1 MQTSKRAATRLAAKA
16 SEPRLWV
23 LLGSAPGDNIQ
34 LLRLAEATGLAFT
47 TRNLVRKP
55 ESEAA
60 KIPVQPSLHYIDVE
74 RSDPLGPPWPDAVL
88 VIGRHR
94 SMAALWIKEQSRG
107 RAKVVL
113 VGGAKSRSELF
124 DLIISPLDHPAP
136 ERPNVCCIRLRPF
149 GIERGKLEAA
159 GKIWAARLAHL
170 ARPLTVLLVGGAS
183 DMFRFD
189 GKTARAILA
198 QTEAVRARDGGSL
211 FISTSRRTPATAVAA
226 LTDALPD
233 GDGHYTWRPDDPVNP
248 YLGLLANG
256 DRFVVTGD
264 SLSMLV
270 EIARLGKPLAI
281 ASMGPRK
288 GRVPDLLGR
297 IGLGRLW
304 TLGDGLGRKLVWPLL
319 GVFSEKARW
328 RGARDIRGVH
338 DYLCRGGWAVR
349 LGQPFVRPAGL
360 PPDDTP
366 LAASRITALLEPSS

>member
-1 MQTSKRAATRLAAKA
+1 MRADAKA
-16 SEPRLWV
+16 AEPRLWV
-23 LLGSAPGDNIQ
+23 LLGSAAGDTIQ
-34 LLRLAEATGLAFT
+34 LLRLAEATGLAFA

-55 ESEAA
+55 ASEAA
-60 KIPVQPSLHYIDVE
+60 KIPVQPSLHYIDLE
-74 RSDPLGPPWPDAVL
+74 RSDALAPPWPDAVL

-94 SMAALWIKEQSRG
+94 SMAALWIKEQSQG
-107 RAKVVL
+107 RTKVVV

-124 DLIISPLDHPAP
+124 DLIISPMDHPAP
-136 ERPNVCCIRLRPF
+136 DRPNVCRIRLRPF
-149 GIERGKLEAA
+149 GIDRGKLDAA
-159 GKIWAARLAHL
+159 GRAWAGRLAHL

-189 GKTARAILA
+189 GKTARDILA
-198 QTEAVRARDGGSL
+198 RTEAVRVRDGGSL
-211 FISTSRRTPATAVAA
+211 FISTSRRTPAAAVAA
-226 LTDALPD
+226 LEDALPA
-233 GDGHYTWRPDDPVNP
+233 GAVLYTWRPDDPDNP
-248 YLGLLANG
+248 HLGLLAIG

-281 ASMGPRK
+281 APMGPRK
-288 GRVPDLLGR
+288 GRVPELLGR
-297 IGLGRLW
+297 VGLGRLW
-304 TLGDGLGRKLVWPLL
+304 TLGDGLGRKLLWPLL

-349 LGQPFVRPAGL
+349 LGQPFATPAGL